1 LSGDRA
7 IAIARSI
14 VGIAIVAALG
24 SFFGSVPG
32 IPRIS
37 PGLLRGTLAIAR
49 AIATIVS
56 TAIAV
61 QLHVLVIEVFGIFSF
76 DELVVFY
83 FREVVVVFRVD
94 RVGVHGNS
102 APERLYTSK

>member
-1 LSGDRA
+1 MLDFLVNASAG
-7 IAIARSI
+7 
-14 VGIAIVAALG
+14 
-24 SFFGSVPG
+24 
-32 IPRIS
+32 
-37 PGLLRGTLAIAR
+37 IAR
-49 AIATIVS
+49 AIRAIRAIEVTGATRLD
-56 TAIAV
+56 V

-94 RVGVHGNS
+94 GVGVHGNS